1 MKNIGKL
8 KWIKNLTRGTLLSA
22 VSVLSMV
29 QTESATPADE
39 AQKGTDYIDNGSTS
53 VTLADLFQRIVNAL
67 LFIIGAVSVIMI
79 VIGGIRFVFSQGDPQ
94 SSASARNTILYS
106 VIGLVVAIMAYGIIN
121 WVLGRLYK

>member
-29 QTESATPADE
+29 QTASATPADE